1 MQATVSRLRSALPAL
16 LIAAMA
22 FGAIPARA
30 VDLPAAT
37 EKTLRD
43 LKLSPSIMQGLD
55 KELDV
60 PKAWIDAAK
69 REGVVKVSGSWSA
82 AQFTELNTSFRERY
96 PEIKL
101 DYSVGTFN
109 ARAIRPLIAFKEGRS
124 IVDIMTGFGGSV
136 HLYQEANALE
146 DLRSLPGFKNPIPGT
161 GDPEGGTW
169 VAMRLRYWCVSY
181 NTNKVNK
188 NDLPKTWDDLLTNPV
203 WRNGNL
209 AIPDIPSIW
218 LTMLWDANGEAWTTN
233 FMIKLFTVVKPQL
246 RKEGT
251 NAVVGLTAAGE
262 TPAFIGAAD
271 YRVKEHELKGAP
283 VSWHCP
289 EPVPVGVSQ
298 LMMLKG
304 SPAPNGSLI
313 FLNWFLSKEGQLAQ
327 YVGDNSIPVHKDMES
342 DPRFLPYPDEVIG
355 KKLAIRDEEK
365 IRLEFPKLMAVYGPL
380 WTGAG
385 GAPLSKEAE

>member
-1 MQATVSRLRSALPAL
+1 MSRVVHLLSTLVATSLMMASAV
-16 LIAAMA
+16 AA
-22 FGAIPARA
+22 
-30 VDLPAAT
+30 DLPKAT
-37 EKTLRD
+37 QEM
-43 LKLSPSIMQGLD
+43 LKKANLEVSVLSGLD
-55 KELDV
+55 AELNS
-60 PKAWIDAAK
+60 PRAWFDAAK
-69 REGVVKVSGSWSA
+69 KESPTKILASWDPKQFREMSA
-82 AQFTELNTSFRERY
+82 PFRERY
-96 PEIKL
+96 PDVKVNYTRGSLNDRGIK
-101 DYSVGTFN
+101 T
-109 ARAIRPLIAFKEGRS
+109 LIAFQGGRYVADVIAS
-124 IVDIMTGFGGSV
+124 ASNTWIDFKAMDGLT
-136 HLYQEANALE
+136 
-146 DLRSLPGFKNPIPGT
+146 DLRVLPNYKLLPKENR
-161 GDPEGGTW
+161 DAEGMWIGQKI
-169 VAMRLRYWCVSY
+169 AYRCMAY
-181 NTNKVNK
+181 NTNKIK
-188 NDLPKTWDDLLTNPV
+188 KADLPKTWDDLLTNPV